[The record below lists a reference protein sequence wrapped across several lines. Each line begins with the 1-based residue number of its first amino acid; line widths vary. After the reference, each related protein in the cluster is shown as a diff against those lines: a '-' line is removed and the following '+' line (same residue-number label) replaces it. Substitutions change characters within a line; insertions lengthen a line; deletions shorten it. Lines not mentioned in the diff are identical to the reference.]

1 MKCTNWSFAIL
12 CVPLAVLL
20 SLSAR
25 TINARD
31 ADLAS
36 GTTLVADDTDDTA
49 KQQCINKCRE
59 RYDNCLRMKQL
70 SQFECQGIYQDCTQ
84 TVTNQAGA
92 VIQRP
97 LCE

>member
-1 MKCTNWSFAIL
+1 MKCTNWSFAVL
-12 CVPLAVLL
+12 CVLSAVLL

-31 ADLAS
+31 GDPASDADPAS
-36 GTTLVADDTDDTA
+36 DTA
-49 KQQCINKCRE
+49 KQQCIEKCRE
-59 RYDNCLRMKQL
+59 RYDNCLRQKQL
-70 SQFECQGIYQDCTQ
+70 PQSECQGIYQDCTQ
-84 TVTNQAGA
+84 PVTNQAGA

>member
-1 MKCTNWSFAIL
+1 MKCTNWSFAVL
-12 CVPLAVLL
+12 CVLLAVLL

-36 GTTLVADDTDDTA
+36 GILVADDTA
-49 KQQCINKCRE
+49 KQQCMDKCRE
-59 RYDNCLRMKQL
+59 RYDNCLRQKQL
-70 SQFECQGIYQDCTQ
+70 PQSECQGIYQDCIQ
-84 TVTNQAGA
+84 PVTNQAGA